1 MDASNMVMN
10 SFMAKREARGLN
22 INVEEEKKKLEALL
36 LKKHRQDL
44 ENQQNMRDLRTEVFN
59 LLEYF
64 QKEMIKF
71 NENKIIVKKK
81 IDFRAIA
88 SKMLLFLAQWHRCMM
103 KHLRKHERESTEV
116 KQILDLDKTNPKVFD
131 RTSASPRNASQS
143 LRTRLLGRT
152 RAEHRAAARGRRA
165 REEAREAREEKAQA
179 GHHRGVAGRRSAA
192 EESQQ

>member
-36 LKKHRQDL
+36 VKKHRQDL

-64 QKEMIKF
+64 QNEMIKF
-71 NENKIIVKKK
+71 NENKLIVKKK

-88 SKMLLFLAQWHRCMM
+88 SKVLLFLAQWHRCMM
-103 KHLRKHERESTEV
+103 KHLRRHEKESTEV
-116 KQILDLDKTNPKVFD
+116 KQMIELDKTYPKAFE
-131 RTSASPRNASQS
+131 S
-143 LRTRLLGRT
+143 T
-152 RAEHRAAARGRRA
+152 RA
-165 REEAREAREEKAQA
+165 
-179 GHHRGVAGRRSAA
+179 
-192 EESQQ
+192 